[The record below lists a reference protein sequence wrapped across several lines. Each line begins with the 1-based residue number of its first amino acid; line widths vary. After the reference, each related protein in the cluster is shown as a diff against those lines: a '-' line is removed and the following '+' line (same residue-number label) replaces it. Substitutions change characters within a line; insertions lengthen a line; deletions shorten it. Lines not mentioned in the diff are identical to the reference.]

1 MYYSKKLIETQQT
14 YLKTDQEFLAI
25 VEYLKQYKTLL
36 LGQRIVVWID
46 NKNLTYENTKSTN
59 NRVIN
64 QRLLLEGYGVE
75 LKFIKEK
82 RSRQQKY

>member
-25 VEYLKQYKTLL
+25 VKYLKQYKTML
-36 LGQRIVVWID
+36 LGQRIGVWID
-46 NKNLTYENTKSTN
+46 HKNLTYENTKITN

-64 QRLLLEGYGVE
+64 QSLLLEGYGVE
-75 LKFIKEK
+75 LKLIKK